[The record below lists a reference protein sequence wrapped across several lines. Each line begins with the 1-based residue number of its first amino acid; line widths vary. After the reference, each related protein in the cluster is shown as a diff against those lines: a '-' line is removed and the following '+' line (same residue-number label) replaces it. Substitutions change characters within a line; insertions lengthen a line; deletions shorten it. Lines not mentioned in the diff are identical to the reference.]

1 MALTKCIK
9 CGGHYFEVV
18 EHEPRGSNFK
28 NIFVQCSSCGTPVG
42 VMDYYNIGSL
52 MKKQEDKLD
61 ELTSKMERLEGILLR
76 ILREL
81 SK

>member
-1 MALTKCIK
+1 MAFTKCIK
-9 CGGHYFEVV
+9 CGGQYFEVA

-42 VMDYYNIGSL
+42 VMDYYNIGNL
-52 MKKQEDKLD
+52 IKEQEGKLD
-61 ELTSKMERLEGILLR
+61 ELASKVEHLEGILLK